1 MVQNGGTFMSTMIQP
16 TKNRHGVYTLRM
28 AVPAELKD
36 TLGKGELKRSLKTKD
51 LAEAKRK
58 APAIIDLMQ
67 AKIDEAR
74 RTLHAEQ
81 AITKDDIERIAYHWL
96 KFILPQPEL
105 IKERYLVDS
114 LYGLDLSPESRIIHC
129 YLEKNDD
136 YPNYSAMPAVD
147 LFNSPATNVPDDYQQ
162 RDIELLQLLRHE
174 LKESLE
180 LTPVELTPAW
190 KVKLAWRL
198 ADYRMQATEMHI
210 LNILPKYAATAQGK
224 AAKPTIS
231 FSMMFDRYKDHV
243 RYAEP
248 REAEKRIKAY
258 ETAVTRF
265 VKFIGSRPIE
275 TITKQDMADFRQLLE
290 RLPCRPSKEVKK
302 LPLKEQAELSGEK
315 ISPQTVRNQLMALSS
330 IFRLATEDELISVN
344 PVSLMPKR
352 KRQRQANKDL
362 DFTPDEIALIFDMPL
377 FHGEESP
384 HGAMAYWVPII
395 LYYTGARVEEIAQ
408 LYTKNIIQD
417 SGIDCI
423 QIESTD
429 EQSTKTGLSR
439 IVPLHRHII
448 ELGFLEYVQSRE
460 HYLFTE
466 LKTPS
471 GKSSYNFLRW
481 WGEYIRSHG
490 ITRKDIKPTHS
501 FRHTFITHCRSTNAR
516 KDIQND
522 ITGHAQEDVS
532 GGYGSYPIGAKK
544 ELIEEIPRLN
554 LQRLNI
560 WNGGND

>member
-1 MVQNGGTFMSTMIQP
+1 MSTMIQP
-16 TKNRHGVYTLRM
+16 TKNKYGVYTLRM
-28 AVPAELKD
+28 AVPADLKNI
-36 TLGKGELKRSLKTKD
+36 LGKGELKRSLQTKD

-58 APAIIDLMQ
+58 APAVIDLLQ
-67 AKIDEAR
+67 AEIDAAR

-81 AITKDDIERIAYHWL
+81 AITKDDIERIAYRWL
-96 KFILPQPEL
+96 TFILPQPEL
-105 IKERYLVDS
+105 INERYLVDS
-114 LYGLDLSPESRIIHC
+114 LYGLDLSPESRIIRC

-136 YPNYSAMPAVD
+136 YPNYSAMPADD
-147 LFNSPATNVPDDYQQ
+147 LFNSPAINVPDDYQQ

-180 LTPVELTPAW
+180 LTPVELTPTW
-190 KVKLAWRL
+190 KVTLAWRL
-198 ADYRMQATEMHI
+198 ADYRMQAAEMHI
-210 LNILPKYAATAQGK
+210 LNILPKYAATAQEK

-231 FSMMFDRYKDHV
+231 FSMMFERYKEHV

-258 ETAVTRF
+258 ETAVNRF
-265 VKFIGSRPIE
+265 EEFIGSKPIE
-275 TITKQDMADFRQLLE
+275 DITKHDMADFRQLLE
-290 RLPCRPSKEVKK
+290 RLPCRPSKAVKK

-330 IFRLATEDELISVN
+330 IFRLATEDELISEN

-352 KRQRQANKDL
+352 KRQRQTPKERG
-362 DFTPDEIALIFDMPL
+362 FTRDEIALIFNTPL
-377 FHGEESP
+377 FHGEETP

-395 LYYTGARVEEIAQ
+395 LYYTGARVEEITQ
-408 LYTKNIIQD
+408 LYTENIIRD
-417 SGIDCI
+417 SGIYCI

-439 IVPLHRHII
+439 VVPLHSHII
-448 ELGFLEYVQSRE
+448 DLGFLEYVKSRE
-460 HYLFTE
+460 HYLFTKR
-466 LKTPS
+466 KTPS

-481 WGEYIRSHG
+481 WGKYIRSHG
-490 ITRKDIKPTHS
+490 ITRKEIKQTHG
-501 FRHTFITHCRSTNAR
+501 FRHTFITHCRSINAR

-532 GGYGSYPIGAKK
+532 GGYGSYPIEAKK
-544 ELIEEIPRLN
+544 ELIQTIPQLE
-554 LQRLNI
+554 LPVLDI
-560 WNGGND
+560 WKQS

>member
-1 MVQNGGTFMSTMIQP
+1 
-16 TKNRHGVYTLRM
+16 M
-28 AVPAELKD
+28 AVPADLKN
-36 TLGKGELKRSLKTKD
+36 TLGKGELKRSLQTKD

-58 APAIIDLMQ
+58 APAVIALMQ
-67 AKIDEAR
+67 AEIDAAR

-81 AITKDDIERIAYHWL
+81 AITKDDIERIASSWL
-96 KFILPQPEL
+96 TFILPQPEL

-136 YPNYSAMPAVD
+136 YPNYSAMPADD
-147 LFNSPATNVPDDYQQ
+147 LFNSPAINVPDDYQQ

-180 LTPVELTPAW
+180 LTPVELTPTW
-190 KVKLAWRL
+190 KVTLAWRL
-198 ADYRMQATEMHI
+198 ADYRMQAAEMHI
-210 LNILPKYAATAQGK
+210 LDILPRYSATAQEK
-224 AAKPTIS
+224 ATKPTIS
-231 FSMMFDRYKDHV
+231 FSLMFERYKEHV

-265 VKFIGSRPIE
+265 VEFIGSKPIE
-275 TITKQDMADFRQLLE
+275 AITKQDMADFRQLLE
-290 RLPCRPSKEVKK
+290 RLPCRPSKAVKK

-330 IFRLATEDELISVN
+330 IFRLATEDELISEN

-352 KRQRQANKDL
+352 KRQRQTAKEL
-362 DFTPDEIALIFDMPL
+362 DFTRDEIALIFNTPL
-377 FHGEESP
+377 FHGEETP

-395 LYYTGARVEEIAQ
+395 LYYTGARVEEITQ
-408 LYTKNIIQD
+408 LYTENIIRD
-417 SGIDCI
+417 SGIYCI

-439 IVPLHRHII
+439 VVPLHSHII
-448 ELGFLEYVQSRE
+448 DLGFLEYVKSRG

-466 LKTPS
+466 RKNPS

-481 WGEYIRSHG
+481 WGGYIRSHG
-490 ITRKDIKPTHS
+490 ITRKEIKPTHS
-501 FRHTFITHCRSTNAR
+501 FRHTFITHCRSINAR

-532 GGYGSYPIGAKK
+532 GGYGSYPIEAKK
-544 ELIEEIPRLN
+544 ELIQTIPRLELPVLN
-554 LQRLNI
+554 L
-560 WNGGND
+560 WNSES

>member
-1 MVQNGGTFMSTMIQP
+1 
-16 TKNRHGVYTLRM
+16 M
-28 AVPAELKD
+28 AVPADLKN
-36 TLGKGELKRSLKTKD
+36 TLGKGELKRSLQTKD

-58 APAIIDLMQ
+58 APAVIALMQ
-67 AKIDEAR
+67 AEIDAAR
-74 RTLHAEQ
+74 STLHAEQ
-81 AITKDDIERIAYHWL
+81 AITKDDIERIASSWL
-96 KFILPQPEL
+96 TFILPQPEL
-105 IKERYLVDS
+105 IKERYLVAS

-136 YPNYSAMPAVD
+136 YPNYSAMPADD
-147 LFNSPATNVPDDYQQ
+147 LFNSPAISVPDDYQQ

-198 ADYRMQATEMHI
+198 ADYRMQAAEMHI
-210 LNILPKYAATAQGK
+210 LNILPKYAATAQEK
-224 AAKPTIS
+224 ATKPTIS
-231 FSMMFDRYKDHV
+231 FSVMFERYKAHV

-258 ETAVTRF
+258 ETAVNRF
-265 VKFIGSRPIE
+265 VEFIGSKPIE
-275 TITKQDMADFRQLLE
+275 AITKQDMADFRQLLE
-290 RLPCRPSKEVKK
+290 RLPCRPSKDVKK

-330 IFRLATEDELISVN
+330 IFRLATEDELISEN

-352 KRQRQANKDL
+352 KRQRPTAKER
-362 DFTPDEIALIFDMPL
+362 DFTRDEIALIFNTPL
-377 FHGEESP
+377 FHGEETP

-395 LYYTGARVEEIAQ
+395 LYYTGARVEEITQ
-408 LYTKNIIQD
+408 LYTENIIKD
-417 SGIDCI
+417 SGIYCI

-439 IVPLHRHII
+439 VVPLHSHII
-448 ELGFLEYVQSRE
+448 ELGFLEYVKSRE

-466 LKTPS
+466 RKTPS

-481 WGEYIRSHG
+481 WGKYIRSHG
-490 ITRKDIKPTHS
+490 ITRKEIKPTHG
-501 FRHTFITHCRSTNAR
+501 FRHTFITHCRSTKAR

-532 GGYGSYPIGAKK
+532 GGYGSYPIEAKK
-544 ELIEEIPRLN
+544 ELIQTIPRLELPVLN
-554 LQRLNI
+554 L
-560 WNGGND
+560 WNSES